1 MFDVVV
7 IGGGVIGAT
16 ILRELTKYRLNV
28 CLLEKEADVA
38 MGQSRANSGIV
49 HAGFDAPVGSLKAT
63 FNVLGNTMMED
74 YARELGVKF
83 KRNGSLVVAFSEE
96 ELKTLKELKAR
107 GELNGVKK
115 LRIISKEE
123 LFEIEPSV
131 SKNAVGALL
140 APTGGIVCPYKLTVA
155 AVGNAMDNGATLLTE
170 FEVVKIN
177 KCENAFTITAKD
189 GKSVTAKIMINC
201 AGIYSEEIAK
211 AAGDNSFTVGG
222 RKGEYILL
230 DRECGDFVK
239 HTLFFTPTEKG
250 KGILVSPTVDGNII
264 LGPTAEQVSD
274 KNVETSVDGLK
285 DVQEKAAKMCDKVPF
300 GGTITSFAGTRAYC
314 NIHDF
319 IIEESKT
326 VEGLINCA
334 GIESPG
340 LTSAPA
346 IAKFVVED
354 LVSKFFEM
362 VDNLDFD
369 GQRKP
374 DDFFN
379 NLSVEEKNNIIKEN
393 PAYGKI
399 ICRCERI
406 TEGEIVRAIKTNPPA
421 TNVDAIKRRTR
432 SGMGRCQGGF
442 CQPQVVEII
451 ARELNIPIEQ
461 VTKSGKGSYLLRGK
475 TK

>member
-63 FNVLGNTMMED
+63 FNVLGNAMMED